1 MVHEGHDD
9 RRLRKYWQEASW
21 RKDKRRLRRVTPQW
35 CKCKILDVNIKN
47 ILCTQFYLHLQ
58 LTNLNSS
65 LKTWQLRCSDM
76 KIFIFFLSGNQLVI
90 LVNYQIENQLSS
102 ISIKLKTSVCLSQ
115 IMNFT
120 FIQSTK
126 LFKKTKFNYL

>member
-1 MVHEGHDD
+1 MKVADKVQKWFREGHDD

-35 CKCKILDVNIKN
+35 CKCKILDVNFKN
-47 ILCTQFYLHLQ
+47 ILCTQPYLHLQ

-76 KIFIFFLSGNQLVI
+76 KIFIFS
-90 LVNYQIENQLSS
+90 YQEIN
-102 ISIKLKTSVCLSQ
+102 
-115 IMNFT
+115 
-120 FIQSTK
+120 
-126 LFKKTKFNYL
+126 